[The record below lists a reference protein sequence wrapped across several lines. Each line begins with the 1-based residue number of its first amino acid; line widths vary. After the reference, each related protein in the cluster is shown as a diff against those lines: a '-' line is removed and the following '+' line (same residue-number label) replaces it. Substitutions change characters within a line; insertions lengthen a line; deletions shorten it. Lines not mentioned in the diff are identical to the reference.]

1 MDALELA
8 LKCSSLLIR
17 SMSTRSTN
25 VHGAEGLPG
34 HTYGS
39 AAGGAVS
46 NLGTSEQWNESDSEK
61 YFKDNGNVVHITIFI
76 MINQISK

>member
-25 VHGAEGLPG
+25 MPEGGGVLLLGEGHPSSASHANEHLHG
-34 HTYGS
+34 
-39 AAGGAVS
+39 
-46 NLGTSEQWNESDSEK
+46 NDSDFEK
-61 YFKDNGNVVHITIFI
+61 HFKDHGKTAIEFNYKL
-76 MINQISK
+76 SY

>member
-25 VHGAEGLPG
+25 LIAEAPD
-34 HTYGS
+34 
-39 AAGGAVS
+39 AAGHQQ
-46 NLGTSEQWNESDSEK
+46 TSTQTGELQWAELEK
-61 YFKDNGNVVHITIFI
+61 HFKDHGNHNT
-76 MINQISK
+76 